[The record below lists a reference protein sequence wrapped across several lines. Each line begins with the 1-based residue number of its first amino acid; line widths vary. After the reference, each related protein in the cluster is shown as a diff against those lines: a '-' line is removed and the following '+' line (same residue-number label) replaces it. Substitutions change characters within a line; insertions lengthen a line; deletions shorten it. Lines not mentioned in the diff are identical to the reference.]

1 LVITASQPIIDNQ
14 HNFHGVVGVDVQM
27 LTVTEEISKIRVGE
41 SGYAFLIDKQG
52 RVISISPKGYTD
64 FNLTEEEILAGDIE
78 TLSLINRVSLDVF
91 EVLAKMTSG
100 QSGLRK
106 VDINGTTRYVAY
118 RPIPIIGYSLGIVVD
133 ESELQQP
140 FTDTMVK
147 FTKAI
152 QSTLTNLT
160 IIIASVLILA
170 MLGSYF
176 LGNTVTSPLR
186 KLTETAEQITAGKFG
201 IQADVKSRD
210 EIGALAKTFNGMST
224 RLNELVTNLE
234 GEVSQRTRQ
243 LERRATQIQ
252 AAAEVGSAV
261 VSVRDLEALLRR
273 TTQLISD
280 RFGFYHVGIFLLD
293 EKGEFAVLR
302 ASNSTGGA
310 RMLKRGHKLKV
321 GQTGIVGTV
330 TSTGKARIALD
341 VGQDSVYFDNPDLPG
356 TRSEMAL
363 PLLSGT
369 EILGALD
376 VQSTEPNAFS
386 KEDISTLNILA
397 DQITTALQNTRFI
410 AQTQEALNAARRA
423 YGAQSREEWQ
433 TLLEEEGSLG
443 YISRGHGTILPAH
456 YNLPNEVQEALNN
469 GQTITSATEK
479 NVLHVPIHVRGKLI
493 GAIRLTKPKDSPGW
507 SQDEIADIS
516 RLAAQLSN
524 TFDSARMYRE
534 IRMRAENEQTISNLS
549 ARLSSTVEIDEIIK
563 ETLSQLGESI
573 KDSDVALRFTN

>member
-1 LVITASQPIIDNQ
+1 MNNMFDRANNNRPNSSNFIFSLRTKYVLSIFLVVLLSTAGMGYFVFSQSQNTNSFLLQQFEQSVSNQVESNLNSRAVSEATKISNFFDSIESTLTLVSTTTKTIVSTNINSEMEDTNAWNARNVLFRLPSGSWDNPNNETAAIFIPSKESLSNAEIQELNNLKALDNFVVSIMDKNPDTLAVYFGSKLGTTVYYPNIDLAAIVPPNFDVTTRPWYLSAIEREDPEEVAWSIPYQDAALNGLVITASQPIFDNQ

-64 FNLTEEEILAGDIE
+64 FNLTEDEILAGDIE

-201 IQADVKSRD
+201 IQADVKS
-210 EIGALAKTFNGMST
+210 
-224 RLNELVTNLE
+224 
-234 GEVSQRTRQ
+234 
-243 LERRATQIQ
+243 
-252 AAAEVGSAV
+252 
-261 VSVRDLEALLRR
+261 
-273 TTQLISD
+273 
-280 RFGFYHVGIFLLD
+280 
-293 EKGEFAVLR
+293 
-302 ASNSTGGA
+302 
-310 RMLKRGHKLKV
+310 
-321 GQTGIVGTV
+321 
-330 TSTGKARIALD
+330 
-341 VGQDSVYFDNPDLPG
+341 
-356 TRSEMAL
+356 
-363 PLLSGT
+363 
-369 EILGALD
+369 
-376 VQSTEPNAFS
+376 
-386 KEDISTLNILA
+386 
-397 DQITTALQNTRFI
+397 
-410 AQTQEALNAARRA
+410 
-423 YGAQSREEWQ
+423 
-433 TLLEEEGSLG
+433 
-443 YISRGHGTILPAH
+443 
-456 YNLPNEVQEALNN
+456 
-469 GQTITSATEK
+469 
-479 NVLHVPIHVRGKLI
+479 
-493 GAIRLTKPKDSPGW
+493 
-507 SQDEIADIS
+507 
-516 RLAAQLSN
+516 
-524 TFDSARMYRE
+524 
-534 IRMRAENEQTISNLS
+534 
-549 ARLSSTVEIDEIIK
+549 
-563 ETLSQLGESI
+563 
-573 KDSDVALRFTN
+573 